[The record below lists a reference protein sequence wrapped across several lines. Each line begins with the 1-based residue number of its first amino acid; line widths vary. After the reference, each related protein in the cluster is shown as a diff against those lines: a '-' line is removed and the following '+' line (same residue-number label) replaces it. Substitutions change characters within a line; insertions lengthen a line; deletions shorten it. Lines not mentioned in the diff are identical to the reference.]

1 MSTLSQLSLD
11 LSFPSEFGFEK
22 VAREAVA
29 AFARRVGVEQE
40 RIEDLKT
47 ALGEA
52 CINAIEH
59 GNQLTPG
66 LRVGVRCVCEEE
78 LLTVEVL
85 DHGLKRYQGC
95 DAPAAIEAK
104 VGGKAPLRG
113 MGLMMIAQLVDE
125 AGFAQPSDS
134 GNCFRL
140 AIRRAAAVGRMSGA
154 APQPISSQPPSA
166 SLVAAP
172 PASRVE

>member
-59 GNQLTPG
+59 GNQLAPG
-66 LRVGVRCVCEEE
+66 LRVEVHCVCEDE
-78 LLTVEVL
+78 LLTVEVF
-85 DHGLKRYQGC
+85 DQGLKRYQG
-95 DAPAAIEAK
+95 DETPVPIETK
-104 VGGKAPLRG
+104 VLGKAPLRG
-113 MGLMMIAQLVDE
+113 MGLLMIAQLVDE
-125 AGFAQPSDS
+125 AGFAQCPDG

-140 AIRRAAAVGRMSGA
+140 AIRRSSVLGKKTSVVA
-154 APQPISSQPPSA
+154 QPASA
-166 SLVAAP
+166 QLRAAP
-172 PASRVE
+172 PASCVE

>member
-1 MSTLSQLSLD
+1 MSTVSQLSLD

-59 GNQLTPG
+59 GNQLAPG
-66 LRVGVRCVCEEE
+66 LRVGVHCVCEDE
-78 LLTVEVL
+78 LLTVEVF
-85 DHGLKRYQGC
+85 DQGLKPYQGGE
-95 DAPAAIEAK
+95 APAPIETK
-104 VGGKAPLRG
+104 VLGKAPLRG
-113 MGLMMIAQLVDE
+113 MGLLMIAQLVDE
-125 AGFAQPSDS
+125 AGFAQRSEG

-140 AIRRAAAVGRMSGA
+140 AIRRGAVIGKKTGAVAASA
-154 APQPISSQPPSA
+154 SA
-166 SLVAAP
+166 SLRAAAP
-172 PASRVE
+172 PASCVE